1 MKNIL
6 VLGSSGMLGY
16 GVSSYF
22 VKHNYKVTGL
32 ARADF
37 DVTKNELTELEK
49 YIQDTDL
56 VVNCIGVIKPMIDKN
71 TVMDVIKVNGIFPLN
86 LAKLCR
92 KKKVKLIHVTTD
104 CVFSGRKGNY
114 NETDYFDADDLYG
127 LSKNCGETSECM
139 VLRTSFVGPEKDRS
153 RSLLEWAFMQRGK
166 NVNGF
171 TNHLWNGVSS
181 IYFAEII
188 EQIISNNL
196 YSEGN
201 YHVYSPD
208 AVTKYELLKIFNEV
222 FELVL
227 NITPVAAAE
236 KCDRSLSSIYDLSAK
251 IATKS
256 VETQMKDLKKF
267 FNL

>member
-1 MKNIL
+1 
-6 VLGSSGMLGY
+6 MLGY

-22 VKHNYKVTGL
+22 IKYNYNVTAL

-37 DVTKNELTELEK
+37 DVTKNQVTDLEK
-49 YIQDTDL
+49 YLKDTDL
-56 VVNCIGVIKPMIDKN
+56 VVNCIGVIKPMIEKN
-71 TVMDVIKVNGIFPLN
+71 SVIDVLNVNSIFPLN

-92 KKKVKLIHVTTD
+92 KKNVKLIHVTTD

-114 NETDYFDADDLYG
+114 NETDYYDAEDLYG
-127 LSKNCGETSECM
+127 ISKNGGDSAECM
-139 VLRTSFVGPEKDRS
+139 ILRTSFVGPEKGRS

-188 EQIISNNL
+188 EQIINNNL
-196 YSEGN
+196 YSAGN
-201 YHVYSPD
+201 FHIYSPI
-208 AVTKYELLKIFNEV
+208 AVTKHELLKIFNDV
-222 FELVL
+222 FELAL
-227 NITPVAAAE
+227 NITPVAAVE
-236 KCDRSLSSIYDLSAK
+236 KCDRSLCSIHSLSEK
-251 IATKS
+251 IVTKS
-256 VETQMKDLKKF
+256 IEIQMKDLKKF